1 MKVPVHNRRPAG
13 AARRWFGAVALAL
26 TIALPAGGA
35 AAVEVDR
42 VQPQAV
48 EPVTQPDASPL
59 VAFDARIAG
68 DDARTRIII
77 DFDRKPDIRVH
88 YVANPFRI
96 LIDLPETHFGL
107 KPDDMAARGLF
118 SDIRYGAMDEGRS
131 RIVLTADRPVAVALS
146 DIQEEQ
152 GGSAYRLVIDAAIVT
167 QQAFDEL
174 VAKQTWKDV
183 TSIVEEAPPVLLPG
197 SRTEDTA
204 FVIAV
209 DAGHGGIDNGAIG
222 AATKTEEKHVTLA
235 FAQKLADKLNT
246 VTGVKAFLTRDKD
259 EFLSLPQRVQLARH
273 GKANLFISVHAD
285 TLRQKDVRGATV
297 YTISDKASDS
307 LAADLAEREN
317 LYDEIAGIPLS
328 DEPTEVADILID
340 LTRRETQAFSI
351 SLARTVVASFE
362 GEVRLINNP
371 HRHAGFRVLQAP
383 DVPSVLLE
391 LGFLSNKEDEKLL
404 LDPEW
409 QAKVAGLIVKAVERY
424 RTEVVAN
431 GG

>member
-1 MKVPVHNRRPAG
+1 MKVPVHNRRPAE
-13 AARRWFGAVALAL
+13 AARRWLGAVALAL
-26 TIALPAGGA
+26 VIALPAGGA

-42 VQPQAV
+42 LQPQAV
-48 EPVTQPDASPL
+48 EPMTQPDASPL

-317 LYDEIAGIPLS
+317 LSDEIAGIPLS

-409 QAKVAGLIVKAVERY
+409 QAKVADLIVEAVERY